1 MTFHTQHVQ
10 LILESKITMAKYP
23 GRKKTKQFSLG
34 ENSGFLISAY
44 HQSDA
49 LVQHGFVSHAG
60 SW

>member
-1 MTFHTQHVQ
+1 
-10 LILESKITMAKYP
+10 MAKYP
-23 GRKKTKQFSLG
+23 GWKKTTTTTKKNNSPLG

-44 HQSDA
+44 HQSDV